1 MKTCWLVVLC
11 TVVLVTTP
19 LYTRK
24 SPHAVPPRATPS
36 TSSPPIAMKM
46 ARSTVPI
53 IIIVSRLNPRS
64 CNA

>member
-19 LYTRK
+19 PLHAQEHPRSPAEGYTI
-24 SPHAVPPRATPS
+24 HIIA
-36 TSSPPIAMKM
+36 PIAMKM
-46 ARSTVPI
+46 ARSTGPI